1 MASMKNFIFSRFH
14 FFSLANDGLELSKIH
29 KVRVLRNSKRE
40 GLMRSRVKGADAAT
54 SGILTFL
61 DSHCEC
67 NEKWLVRKKKFKNR
81 QSCKVMGHGNC
92 LFTFILKLLF
102 RFLQRLASLPYASY
116 PSYPCA
122 HINQQIELKKMK
134 LQRLQH
140 SARCL
145 KITEKVSIN
154 IASEASYVYILI
166 GRKFIKNAKNGPF
179 WRVFEKLKLAVKQC
193 YQTGQF

>member
-67 NEKWLVRKKKFKNR
+67 NEKWLVRKKN
-81 QSCKVMGHGNC
+81 
-92 LFTFILKLLF
+92 LKTDKAAKLWGMEIAF
-102 RFLQRLASLPYASY
+102 S
-116 PSYPCA
+116 PS
-122 HINQQIELKKMK
+122 
-134 LQRLQH
+134 
-140 SARCL
+140 S
-145 KITEKVSIN
+145 
-154 IASEASYVYILI
+154 
-166 GRKFIKNAKNGPF
+166 
-179 WRVFEKLKLAVKQC
+179 
-193 YQTGQF
+193 

>member
-102 RFLQRLASLPYASY
+102 RFLQRLASLP
-116 PSYPCA
+116 
-122 HINQQIELKKMK
+122 
-134 LQRLQH
+134 
-140 SARCL
+140 
-145 KITEKVSIN
+145 
-154 IASEASYVYILI
+154 SEA
-166 GRKFIKNAKNGPF
+166 G
-179 WRVFEKLKLAVKQC
+179 LAVCRAYKSANWIEENEIAKTTAQC
-193 YQTGQF
+193 TLFENHRKSLNQHCERSELRLYFEWTKLN